1 MRASLP
7 ATFKTLWGS
16 KVGASFRDVAVV
28 KEVPLRGPREGE
40 VLVQVA
46 YAGVNGGCETFR
58 SRGEHW
64 FADNREKPAGF
75 ALGAEGVGLVAAV
88 CPGVDGLAVGDAV
101 SFVGGAFA
109 EYVIAA
115 AARCSRIRSATPEAA
130 AARISGSTAMGAVLS
145 MGEAKKD
152 QVVLVTAGAGAA
164 GSFAVQIAKHLGCK
178 VVATCGSAAKAQLL
192 CSLGCDTIINYRTRD
207 LDAALSKAYPQ
218 GVDLVVEHVG
228 GDMFRTALRHLKDDG
243 RLILVGYI
251 SEYPHANAYG
261 ASGHTAVHDATT
273 TQAFDLADIFWNQR
287 VVEVAGTH
295 KTIYGK
301 LYPSMEAAGAAR
313 VQLQQL
319 LDEGNIKALVD
330 ARQFVGVGRL
340 PAAALRACVSCV
352 LE

>member
-1 MRASLP
+1 MRALP

-28 KEVPLRGPREGE
+28 KEVPMSGPREGE

-64 FADNREKPAGF
+64 FADNREKQAGF

-88 CPGVDGLAVGDAV
+88 GPGVDGLAVGDAV

-115 AARCSRIRSATPEAA
+115 AVRCSRIRSATPEAA

-145 MGEAKKD
+145 MGEAKKG

-178 VVATCGSAAKAQLL
+178 VVATCGSAEKAQLL

-251 SEYPHANAYG
+251 SEYPHTNAY
-261 ASGHTAVHDATT
+261 ASGHTAVPSESLGSAAAHDATT

-340 PAAALRACVSCV
+340 QPL
-352 LE
+352 